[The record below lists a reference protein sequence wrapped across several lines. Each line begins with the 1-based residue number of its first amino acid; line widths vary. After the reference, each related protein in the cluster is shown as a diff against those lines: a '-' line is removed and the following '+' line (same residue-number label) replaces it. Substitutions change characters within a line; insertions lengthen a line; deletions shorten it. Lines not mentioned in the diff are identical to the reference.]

1 MKKYFLSFLILLS
14 AAIVLTTG
22 CKKDS
27 ETEPTINSDIAGVW
41 NCTAIDYTG
50 TTVTEVSGQSL
61 TTEFTG
67 EGYDIDFT
75 LTFVENPNEV
85 TSEGSYSIKLTTTL
99 LGQSTVQYIETQPF
113 EYTGTWSMDNNTI
126 SITND
131 GDTDVAT
138 ITELTDNTLVI
149 TITDEEV
156 VSNMGITGTTTTNL
170 VASFS
175 R

>member
-1 MKKYFLSFLILLS
+1 MKKIFLSFFIVLS

-27 ETEPTINSDIAGVW
+27 ETEPTINSDITGVW

-50 TTVTEVSGQSL
+50 TTVTEVSGQSI
-61 TTEFTG
+61 TAEFVG

-75 LTFVENPNEV
+75 LTFVDDPNEV
-85 TSEGSYSIKLTTTL
+85 TSAGSYSIKLTTTY
-99 LGQSTVQYIETQPF
+99 LGQSTVQNVESQPF
-113 EYTGTWSMDNNTI
+113 VYTGTWSMDNNTI

-131 GDTDVAT
+131 GVTDVAT

-170 VASFS
+170 VASFTK
-175 R
+175 